1 MEGDLKIIGNIM
13 KGWVKANLKKLQPVQ
28 PTESEFSGEEI
39 ENLSRVKMFCG
50 ITECEQG
57 KCNAADLR

>member
-1 MEGDLKIIGNIM
+1 
-13 KGWVKANLKKLQPVQ
+13 LKKLQPVQ

-50 ITECEQG
+50 ITEFEQG